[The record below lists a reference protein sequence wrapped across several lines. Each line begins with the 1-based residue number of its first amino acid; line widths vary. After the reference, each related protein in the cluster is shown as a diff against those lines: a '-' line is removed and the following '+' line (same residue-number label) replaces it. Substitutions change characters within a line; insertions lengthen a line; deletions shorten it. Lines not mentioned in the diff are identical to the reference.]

1 MTELIENG
9 VLTISDIK
17 NADRELND
25 QLTLIA
31 PNFCK
36 VWKAL
41 EKDQGRALPD
51 VEVIAEIAEFIED
64 LKQA

>member
-9 VLTISDIK
+9 TLTISDIK

-31 PNFCK
+31 PSFSK

-41 EKDQGRALPD
+41 EREQGRSLPD
-51 VEVIAEIAEFIED
+51 IEVINEIAEFIED